1 MFCSNCG
8 APLGD
13 QDKFCK
19 ACGTPVSVQPA
30 APQPTPAQPVAA
42 PAPVAAQPV
51 PAPAVQQPVTQPVA
65 AAPVAQPVPA
75 AVPVA
80 QPVPQPAPVYQQPVT
95 AAPQPALANAKGGP
109 RRACFVVGLITCI
122 LLIIETLPALA
133 IGCTMLIAGPIG
145 MIFGASNSED
155 LLGYGLLICLGGFIL
170 MDMAIISIVF
180 NGICT
185 KITAK
190 RPASKCRALRMAA
203 AIMVLADA
211 AIVIAP
217 VIGLNQIMSDAQ
229 FFYGIFA
236 VTFIM
241 AVVFFVLAL
250 ITNSKE
256 KKLAAA

>member
-19 ACGTPVSVQPA
+19 VCGTPVSVQPA
-30 APQPTPAQPVAA
+30 APQPAPAQPVAA
-42 PAPVAAQPV
+42 PAPVAAQPA
-51 PAPAVQQPVTQPVA
+51 PAPAVQQPVPQPVA
-65 AAPVAQPVPA
+65 A
-75 AVPVA
+75 PVA
-80 QPVPQPAPVYQQPVT
+80 QPVPQPAPVYQQPVA
-95 AAPQPALANAKGGP
+95 AAPQPAPALADAKGGP

-217 VIGLNQIMSDAQ
+217 VIGINQIMSDAQ

>member
-30 APQPTPAQPVAA
+30 APQPAPAQPVAA
-42 PAPVAAQPV
+42 PAPVSA
-51 PAPAVQQPVTQPVA
+51 PVA
-65 AAPVAQPVPA
+65 AAPIAQPVPA

-95 AAPQPALANAKGGP
+95 AAPQPAPALANAKGGP

-241 AVVFFVLAL
+241 AAVFFVLAL

>member
-30 APQPTPAQPVAA
+30 APQPAPAQPVAA
-42 PAPVAAQPV
+42 PAPVSA
-51 PAPAVQQPVTQPVA
+51 PVA
-65 AAPVAQPVPA
+65 AAPIAQPVPA

-95 AAPQPALANAKGGP
+95 AAPQPAPALANAKGGP

>member
-30 APQPTPAQPVAA
+30 APQPAPAQPVAA
-42 PAPVAAQPV
+42 PAP
-51 PAPAVQQPVTQPVA
+51 AVQ
-65 AAPVAQPVPA
+65 
-75 AVPVA
+75 

-241 AVVFFVLAL
+241 AAVFFVLAL

>member
-30 APQPTPAQPVAA
+30 APQPAPAQPVAA
-42 PAPVAAQPV
+42 PAPVAAQP
-51 PAPAVQQPVTQPVA
+51 AVQQPVPQPVA
-65 AAPVAQPVPA
+65 A
-75 AVPVA
+75 PVA

-95 AAPQPALANAKGGP
+95 AAPQPAPALANAKGGP

-241 AVVFFVLAL
+241 AAVFFVLAL

>member
-19 ACGTPVSVQPA
+19 VCGTPVSVQPA
-30 APQPTPAQPVAA
+30 APQPAPAKPVAA
-42 PAPVAAQPV
+42 PAPVAA
-51 PAPAVQQPVTQPVA
+51 PVA
-65 AAPVAQPVPA
+65 AAPIAQPVPA

-95 AAPQPALANAKGGP
+95 AAPQPAPALANAKGGP

-217 VIGLNQIMSDAQ
+217 VIGINQIMSDAQ

>member
-30 APQPTPAQPVAA
+30 APQPAPAQPVAA
-42 PAPVAAQPV
+42 PAPVVAQPA
-51 PAPAVQQPVTQPVA
+51 PAPAVQQPVPQPVA
-65 AAPVAQPVPA
+65 AAPIAQPVSA

-80 QPVPQPAPVYQQPVT
+80 QPLPQPA
-95 AAPQPALANAKGGP
+95 PALANAKGGP

-241 AVVFFVLAL
+241 AAVFFVLAL

>member
-30 APQPTPAQPVAA
+30 APQPAPAQPVAA
-42 PAPVAAQPV
+42 PAPVAA
-51 PAPAVQQPVTQPVA
+51 PVA
-65 AAPVAQPVPA
+65 AAPIAQPVPA

-241 AVVFFVLAL
+241 AAVFFVLAL